1 MIGHIMDSGKNEAGE
16 IHCDFIG
23 VTPLV
28 IVHIHTILVGGNDMY
43 NLETNVFEIELILN

>member
-28 IVHIHTILVGGNDMY
+28 DPIPPVEVCGACC
-43 NLETNVFEIELILN
+43 